1 MADTEN
7 RPEWDCGD
15 LSLNERRSKMPRLK
29 ILAFITL
36 ITLAFAIAMMGEA
49 LAGEKVKGR
58 NVYYTTQWQQ
68 IAVGDEEGHIIAI
81 SEAKSVT
88 TILLGKAIPDGLA
101 GRAVGLWD
109 MGKTGIRS
117 IHVYEEFTDKD
128 GDKIYCEDKGE
139 GKWSYVKGTG
149 KFEGIKGGR
158 NRYGPSLDPTAS
170 FCGLGSRGGAAAAI
184 VLCLDKLKLPVI
196 HHRMT
201 WGRVS
206 NGPAFPFD

>member
-149 KFEGIKGGR
+149 KFEGIKGG
-158 NRYGPSLDPTAS
+158 GTARVHPLTPQQA
-170 FCGLGSRGGAAAAI
+170 FVDWEAE
-184 VLCLDKLKLPVI
+184 VELP
-196 HHRMT
+196 R
-201 WGRVS
+201 R
-206 NGPAFPFD
+206 